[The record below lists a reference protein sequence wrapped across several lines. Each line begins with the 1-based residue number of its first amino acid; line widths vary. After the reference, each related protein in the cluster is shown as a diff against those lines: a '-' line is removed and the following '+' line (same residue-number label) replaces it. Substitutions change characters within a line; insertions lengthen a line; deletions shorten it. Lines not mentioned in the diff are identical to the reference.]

1 MCKELKALAESTI
14 GGQRGAPAKLQVQKR
29 AVAGD
34 QASAT
39 VQAEYVKANLFIV
52 SLCCPTRIL

>member
-14 GGQRGAPAKLQVQKR
+14 GGQGGAPAKLQVQKR
-29 AVAGD
+29 AVAGE

-39 VQAEYVKANLFIV
+39 VQAEYLKAIF
-52 SLCCPTRIL
+52 LCIPVLPHSTS